1 MLVDGGQCALCTL
14 QGFSSL
20 PSKFRKRKG
29 KGQEKALTPRAK
41 LTAIALAA
49 KTSIALPCEINC
61 DNSASKNSQT
71 RNLKGKE
78 QNLTW
83 QIQSLISYTIKIQ
96 SLIQSLTFV
105 NCRRDHLLF
114 NDWITNRGLDSKIE

>member
-1 MLVDGGQCALCTL
+1 MDFTNASPT
-14 QGFSSL
+14 
-20 PSKFRKRKG
+20 FRKRNCKG
-29 KGQEKALTPRAK
+29 HEKTLTPRAK

-83 QIQSLISYTIKIQ
+83 QIQSLISYTIKIK
-96 SLIQSLTFV
+96 SLIQLLTFV